1 LEEGA
6 TADGPHAAGY
16 RAGVSPAGAYR
27 ASLSPGEPF
36 QVAGADLIR
45 EAARDLTRGTAPAI
59 IAGRFQHGIVR
70 LIEDG
75 CATIRDRHGP
85 ETVALSGGVFQN
97 LTVLG
102 GAVTRL
108 EARGFRVLTHSR
120 VPCNDGGI
128 SLGQAVVA
136 AARMSQ

>member
-1 LEEGA
+1 MSRFGS
-6 TADGPHAAGY
+6 AG
-16 RAGVSPAGAYR
+16 RTS
-27 ASLSPGEPF
+27 
-36 QVAGADLIR
+36 IR

-59 IAGRFQHGIVR
+59 IAARFQQGIIG

-75 CATIRDRHGP
+75 CATIRDRHGL

-108 EARGFRVLTHSR
+108 ETRGFRVLTHSR

-136 AARMSQ
+136 AARDAQ